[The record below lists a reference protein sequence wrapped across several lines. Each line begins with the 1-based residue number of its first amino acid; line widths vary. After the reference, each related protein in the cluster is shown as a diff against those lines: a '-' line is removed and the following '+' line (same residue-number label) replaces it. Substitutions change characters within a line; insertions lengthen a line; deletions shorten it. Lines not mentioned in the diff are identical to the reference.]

1 MIQRIQSIWLLL
13 AGICAF
19 ATLKLSFYSGSI
31 PSTPEVYDKLNGAD
45 NFYIMA
51 LTIAVGV
58 LCMVTIFLYQNRPL
72 QLKLSFAA
80 MLAQVLLLVL
90 MVNKT
95 KAFESGTFSLT
106 ALVYAAIPVLLFL
119 AIKGIRADERI
130 VKESNRLR

>member
-106 ALVYAAIPVLLFL
+106 AVVYAAIPVLLFL
-119 AIKGIRADERI
+119 TIKGIRADERI